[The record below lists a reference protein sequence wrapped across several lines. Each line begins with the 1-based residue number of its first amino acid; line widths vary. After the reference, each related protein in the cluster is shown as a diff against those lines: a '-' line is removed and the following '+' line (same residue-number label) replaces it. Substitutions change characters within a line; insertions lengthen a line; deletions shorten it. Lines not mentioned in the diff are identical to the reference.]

1 MLPRSGRVLLVVVN
15 EVGGSVLAE
24 IRGSSARFTPDPI
37 GLDRR
42 DGFAFPVRPNIT
54 TAKRGRSGRRLPR

>member
-24 IRGSSARFTPDPI
+24 IRGSSA
-37 GLDRR
+37 
-42 DGFAFPVRPNIT
+42 
-54 TAKRGRSGRRLPR
+54 